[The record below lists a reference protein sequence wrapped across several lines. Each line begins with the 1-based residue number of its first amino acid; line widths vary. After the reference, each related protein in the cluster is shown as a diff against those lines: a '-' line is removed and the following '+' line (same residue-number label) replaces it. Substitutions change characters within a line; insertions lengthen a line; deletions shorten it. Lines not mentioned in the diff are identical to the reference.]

1 MNDIL
6 DLWLKEGIE
15 ERGNQSQN
23 SFQKWIV
30 PLVGGEDES
39 ISGELDWG
47 PVLDQR
53 RGNWMWWQ
61 QKGLPTSKDP
71 HQDNMTLLTE
81 DSNGFLLIEST
92 SWGDL
97 RGGST

>member
-30 PLVGGEDES
+30 PLVGGGLRAS
-39 ISGELDWG
+39 ARPKKRELD
-47 PVLDQR
+47 VVTAER
-53 RGNWMWWQ
+53 
-61 QKGLPTSKDP
+61 PT
-71 HQDNMTLLTE
+71 NMTLLTE